1 MIESFEK
8 NKKGIVIMLFSA
20 LFVCT
25 GQLFWK
31 LSSTMGIVLLLLGF
45 IFYGIGAL
53 LMIFAYRFG
62 SVSVLQPIL
71 SANYIV
77 SAILGK
83 IVLNEPISVQ
93 KIVAIIIISCGVIL
107 ISGGD

>member
-53 LMIFAYRFG
+53 LMILAYRFG

-71 SANYIV
+71 SANYI
-77 SAILGK
+77 
-83 IVLNEPISVQ
+83 EPISVQ